1 MIRRTCLILSL
12 ALLLSIVWTFPQ
24 QPKSRRP
31 IPQFKVCRPLPFL
44 FLLERKQFFS
54 PTFRT
59 RPGAWNCRTTP
70 RWSGRISLTTSPVRT
85 EFTDTTPTWRTIV
98 KFSTFAC
105 RRPGARPDG
114 ASSAPRRRCS
124 IKWVVKFPLL
134 LCTCYSRDDKSI
146 RLGDV
151 RLHENGKL
159 YTVRGIREILQLE
172 RGDRQ
177 GGGGRG
183 KRRGAE
189 RIGRGTD
196 FEQTT
201 SQDIE
206 DLESKENVAGSA
218 IVNGCVCVCVC
229 VRARE
234 REREI
239 KLSWKRK
246 KKKQQD

>member
-1 MIRRTCLILSL
+1 M
-12 ALLLSIVWTFPQ
+12 
-24 QPKSRRP
+24 
-31 IPQFKVCRPLPFL
+31 
-44 FLLERKQFFS
+44 
-54 PTFRT
+54 
-59 RPGAWNCRTTP
+59 
-70 RWSGRISLTTSPVRT
+70 
-85 EFTDTTPTWRTIV
+85 
-98 KFSTFAC
+98 
-105 RRPGARPDG
+105 
-114 ASSAPRRRCS
+114 
-124 IKWVVKFPLL
+124 
-134 LCTCYSRDDKSI
+134 CTCYSRDDKSI

-234 REREI
+234 RERDQTVERE
-239 KLSWKRK
+239 KRK
-246 KKKQQD
+246 NNKINITLARRKAKK